1 MNYNNMD
8 EKIKFNIRGTTFV
21 TRRST
26 LDNLIPSRL
35 SRLTKE
41 SSEYE
46 KNTDEYFYDRSPSF
60 FNWILDI
67 HSSGEIHVPSWMC
80 SVRAL
85 QELEFWEISC
95 KVQPCC
101 WKTLYENDNGILES
115 MMVMDNDEIASR
127 GSEVWP
133 EKTHGRV
140 CSPVIKVLR
149 DAYDHPFKSRTGK
162 VFFSL
167 ALMLTLTSIFTYA
180 LSVHSFTRVIRSDAE
195 IRQIYL
201 SLGYSMYDEDYPNL
215 VNELDDTSNETQYDD
230 VISNSG
236 GCGDEWFNAKVKM
249 FGLTRMHPVL
259 WYTEVIV
266 NGLLLIEFIVRLLI
280 ARGKFC
286 FLRNPLNVCD
296 LMSIIAFVFVI
307 CLEENPAFF
316 INERSKPILM
326 ILGIIYTT
334 RTLRILRLAF
344 AVDEMKIL
352 VYSLKSSL
360 RMLSLLLICFAVFSI
375 LFGSLMYSF
384 EIFSNDTFENVFIS
398 VWWALITM
406 TTVGYGDEYPKT
418 PQGYVLG
425 SITTMFGVVLIAM
438 PIAILSTNFATYY
451 GCYKLKSKAKVYKHT
466 PCKKRDHCKAT

>member
-1 MNYNNMD
+1 MEKRSYTTSIKDTLDISCVAVIFALCTVGSFERQMNYNNMD

-162 VFFSL
+162 VYLNKANIDKAKICVVDFAGCCIHSPD
-167 ALMLTLTSIFTYA
+167 T
-180 LSVHSFTRVIRSDAE
+180 VHSFI
-195 IRQIYL
+195 
-201 SLGYSMYDEDYPNL
+201 
-215 VNELDDTSNETQYDD
+215 
-230 VISNSG
+230 
-236 GCGDEWFNAKVKM
+236 
-249 FGLTRMHPVL
+249 
-259 WYTEVIV
+259 
-266 NGLLLIEFIVRLLI
+266 
-280 ARGKFC
+280 
-286 FLRNPLNVCD
+286 
-296 LMSIIAFVFVI
+296 
-307 CLEENPAFF
+307 
-316 INERSKPILM
+316 
-326 ILGIIYTT
+326 
-334 RTLRILRLAF
+334 
-344 AVDEMKIL
+344 
-352 VYSLKSSL
+352 
-360 RMLSLLLICFAVFSI
+360 
-375 LFGSLMYSF
+375 
-384 EIFSNDTFENVFIS
+384 
-398 VWWALITM
+398 
-406 TTVGYGDEYPKT
+406 
-418 PQGYVLG
+418 
-425 SITTMFGVVLIAM
+425 
-438 PIAILSTNFATYY
+438 
-451 GCYKLKSKAKVYKHT
+451 
-466 PCKKRDHCKAT
+466 